1 MGGGHGP
8 GRLSKERSSFP
19 VARPSGA
26 DSAWR
31 RQAAVFFALWAVVA
45 GTPRLAVPAEP
56 SPIRL
61 QDMTAAAAL
70 DFVHTDGSSGR
81 RFVIEPMSAGLAT
94 FDYDNDGLVD
104 IYFVNGAPLPG
115 ASADKPPTNHLFK
128 NLGNWKFVDVTPQA
142 GVGDTGYG
150 LAVAIGDY
158 NNDGL
163 PDIYLSNYGPNV
175 LYRNNGD
182 GTFTDVTAA
191 AEVATGRDIPADR
204 KVGAGVCF
212 LDFDADGNLDIY
224 CSNYMRFTFSQNR
237 VPVVD
242 GIPRYSGPKDFDP
255 EHDILFH
262 NRGDGTFADVSQDA
276 GIAQYRGTGM
286 GIICLDYDDDGDTD
300 VVVMNDLR
308 RNFVFENLGGGKFKE
323 TALASG
329 VAFNIDGMER
339 GSMGIDAA
347 DFDNDGLLDLYQT
360 AYSKELPTL
369 YHNLGDGM
377 FDDVTRT
384 TGAGAGLYPHVKW
397 GLGFADFDNDGY
409 RDLYVANGHLD
420 DNVHLFDDT
429 TTYYVR
435 NTVLRNLRGQRFL
448 NVSDQCGGGL
458 APQWSSR
465 GVALDDLDNDGRVDI
480 VVLNSRCPATLTR
493 NVSPAAGNHWLQ
505 LLLKGTQSN
514 RDGVGAKVEVL
525 AGGTRFVDE
534 VHSGRGYQSHFG
546 TRLHFGLGASDT
558 VERITVRWIGGRT
571 EQWRRLP
578 VDCLLTLVEG
588 QGSPVTAVSSKGA
601 QHP

>member
-1 MGGGHGP
+1 M
-8 GRLSKERSSFP
+8 ER
-19 VARPSGA
+19 AAGA
-26 DSAWR
+26 SRRRGFNSACHWR
-31 RQAAVFFALWAVVA
+31 HAAAVVVLLALLAEMPRFAL
-45 GTPRLAVPAEP
+45 PAEE

-61 QDMTAAAAL
+61 QDRTAMAAL

-115 ASADKPPTNHLFK
+115 AHADKPPTNRLYK
-128 NLGNWKFVDVTPQA
+128 NLGNWKFADVTAQA

-182 GTFTDVTAA
+182 GTFTDVTAE
-191 AEVATGRDIPADR
+191 AEVATGRDIPANR
-204 KVGAGVCF
+204 KVGAGVSF
-212 LDFDADGNLDIY
+212 LDYDADGNLDIY

-262 NRGDGTFADVSQDA
+262 NQGDGTFADVSQAA
-276 GIAQYRGTGM
+276 GIAPYCGTGM
-286 GIICLDYDDDGDTD
+286 GIICLDYDGDGDTD
-300 VVVMNDLR
+300 IVVMNDLR
-308 RNFVFENLGGGKFKE
+308 RNFVFENQGGGKFKE

-347 DFDNDGLLDLYQT
+347 DFDNDGLIDLYQT

-369 YHNLGDGM
+369 YHNLGGGI
-377 FDDVTRT
+377 FEDVTRT
-384 TGAGAGLYPHVKW
+384 TRAGAGLYPHVKW

-435 NTVLRNLRGQRFL
+435 NTVLRNVDGQRFV
-448 NVSDQCGGGL
+448 NISDQCGDGL

-465 GVALDDLDNDGRVDI
+465 GVALDDLDNDGRIDV

-493 NVSPAAGNHWLQ
+493 NISPAAGHHWLQ
-505 LLLKGTQSN
+505 LLLKGTHSN
-514 RDGVGAKVEVL
+514 RDGVGAHVEVL
-525 AGGTRFVDE
+525 SGDTRFVDE

-546 TRLHFGLGASDT
+546 TRLHFGLGARNT
-558 VERITVRWIGGRT
+558 VKRITVRWIGGRT
-571 EQWRRLP
+571 ERWDRPP

-588 QGSPVTAVSSKGA
+588 QGTPVTAASDTTA
-601 QHP
+601 RRP

>member
-1 MGGGHGP
+1 M
-8 GRLSKERSSFP
+8 
-19 VARPSGA
+19 
-26 DSAWR
+26 DST
-31 RQAAVFFALWAVVA
+31 AAV
-45 GTPRLAVPAEP
+45 G
-56 SPIRL
+56 
-61 QDMTAAAAL
+61 L

-115 ASADKPPTNHLFK
+115 ASATTPPTNRLYK
-128 NLGNWKFVDVTPQA
+128 NLGNWRFVDVTAEA

-163 PDIYLSNYGPNV
+163 PDIYLSNFGPNV

-182 GTFTDVTAA
+182 GTFTDATAEA
-191 AEVATGRDIPADR
+191 QVATGRDIPAER
-204 KVGAGVCF
+204 KVGAGTSF
-212 LDFDADGNLDIY
+212 LDFDGDGHLDIY
-224 CSNYMRFTFSQNR
+224 CANYMRFTFSQNR

-255 EHDILFH
+255 EHDLLFR
-262 NRGDGTFADVSQDA
+262 NQGDGTFADVSRDA
-276 GIAQYRGTGM
+276 GIAEYSGTGM
-286 GIICLDYDDDGDTD
+286 GIICLDYDDDGDSD
-300 VVVMNDLR
+300 IVVMNDLR
-308 RNFVFENLGGGKFKE
+308 RNFVFENLGDGKFKE
-323 TALASG
+323 TALVCG

-347 DFDNDGLLDLYQT
+347 DFDNDGLIDLYQT

-369 YHNLGDGM
+369 YRNLGAGM
-377 FDDVTRT
+377 YEDVTRS

-429 TTYYVR
+429 TSYYVR
-435 NTVLRNLRGQRFL
+435 NTVLRNVGGRRFV
-448 NVSDQCGGGL
+448 NISDQCGDGL

-465 GVALDDLDNDGRVDI
+465 GVALDDLDNDGRVDV

-493 NVSPAAGNHWLQ
+493 NISPGTGHHWLQ
-505 LLLKGTQSN
+505 LLLKGTQAN
-514 RDGVGAKVEVL
+514 RDGVGARVEVQ
-525 AGGTRFVDE
+525 AGGTRWVDE

-546 TRLHFGLGASDT
+546 TRLYFGLGPADN
-558 VERITVRWIGGRT
+558 VEHITVRWPGGRL
-571 EQWRRLP
+571 ERWDRPP
-578 VDCLLTLVEG
+578 VDCLLILVEG
-588 QGSPVTAVSSKGA
+588 QGRAAGGPSQTPAGRR
-601 QHP
+601 